1 MDFPII
7 CLKNAFKKAQPS
19 LHLSKRHNLVSN
31 FIHQIP
37 MKYHG
42 QKTITKCFYIF
53 PSYTPQNTMNKT
65 QPIPNYIS
73 QILYQF

>member
-1 MDFPII
+1 
-7 CLKNAFKKAQPS
+7 
-19 LHLSKRHNLVSN
+19 
-31 FIHQIP
+31 

-42 QKTITKCFYIF
+42 QKTLTKCFYIF
-53 PSYTPQNTMNKT
+53 PSYTPQNAINKT